1 MKKINK
7 KSKSNYLKQDIN
19 KYAEF
24 LLKQPK
30 GFIYNDPEIKIETK
44 HEKLQKLYSEHKNC
58 QNCPLKDMGRTK
70 IVFGEGD
77 SNTKLMFVGEGPGK
91 DENLQGKPFVG
102 RAGQLLTKIINSMN
116 LKREDIY
123 LSNVVK
129 CRPPNNRTPLPSESE
144 TCKNLLLLKEI
155 NIIQPKIIC
164 TLGSCATK
172 ALLGNDI
179 QISKARGN
187 FFIFQE
193 KYLVMPTFHPAYLL
207 RNPNSKKEVWQDMKS
222 IIEKLLI

>member
-1 MKKINK
+1 
-7 KSKSNYLKQDIN
+7 
-19 KYAEF
+19 
-24 LLKQPK
+24 
-30 GFIYNDPEIKIETK
+30 
-44 HEKLQKLYSEHKNC
+44 
-58 QNCPLKDMGRTK
+58 
-70 IVFGEGD
+70 
-77 SNTKLMFVGEGPGK
+77 GPGK

>member
-1 MKKINK
+1 
-7 KSKSNYLKQDIN
+7 
-19 KYAEF
+19 
-24 LLKQPK
+24 
-30 GFIYNDPEIKIETK
+30 
-44 HEKLQKLYSEHKNC
+44 
-58 QNCPLKDMGRTK
+58 MGRTK